1 MRIATAV
8 SCYPFYNFRYLKL
21 LNEFSKIFS
30 IYVFARSKL
39 KKTCEENR
47 RRFKIC
53 YVLPWFIPK
62 KIKYYIGPLISQP
75 FINLV
80 KPSLVWLFDIA
91 VPLVPLIVD
100 SPIILD
106 IDDPNFS
113 SSKSLL
119 FNKREVYLL
128 RNKRVKNIV
137 VPTKMIKDKFVKFY
151 NIPENKIE
159 IIPNGVDLNIFEPT
173 NLPDENVILY
183 YGTLAPHRS
192 RFLVKV
198 IEEVLKRRKDVRFI
212 IIGDVPRW
220 LQEYLA
226 CKDYMENIIMPGYIE
241 HDKLPEWI
249 EKAKVCI
256 FTQDISLGGR
266 LSFKLLEYMASGRPI
281 VATDVDESWPIKES
295 GAGIISPLNP
305 EIFAENIIKLLED
318 KELAMKLA
326 EKGVKYARQYSWNDM
341 VAKYVK
347 LMEEVVEDTK

>member
-1 MRIATAV
+1 
-8 SCYPFYNFRYLKL
+8 
-21 LNEFSKIFS
+21 
-30 IYVFARSKL
+30 
-39 KKTCEENR
+39 
-47 RRFKIC
+47 
-53 YVLPWFIPK
+53 
-62 KIKYYIGPLISQP
+62 
-75 FINLV
+75 
-80 KPSLVWLFDIA
+80 
-91 VPLVPLIVD
+91 
-100 SPIILD
+100 
-106 IDDPNFS
+106 
-113 SSKSLL
+113 
-119 FNKREVYLL
+119 
-128 RNKRVKNIV
+128 
-137 VPTKMIKDKFVKFY
+137 MIKDKFVKFY